1 MNANNKKRTEQEVA
15 MRISYVNTVKGRVRT
30 ADNRLNTWV
39 RSLDDGKLYKTI

>member
-1 MNANNKKRTEQEVA
+1 MNANNKKRTEQEKQ
-15 MRISYVNTVKGRVRT
+15 MRIYYVNTTQGRVRT